1 MAFSAKTEIN
11 SAPIILRLRSGSVT
25 PLSCVRKRPEA
36 STPMTRR
43 PRRSRSIS
51 SVCSN
56 SFLRSRPVLTKT
68 FVRRSPM
75 ARCTSTAATVEST
88 PPLSAQMTRLFD
100 GSDGVLRAAHGSKAG
115 RQPDDVVAVTVPD
128 AQRVGKLREELGF
141 VSGTIDIQHR
151 AAVFTARRRLHF
163 PAQVVGE
170 PLHTVADSQHRD
182 AERKNG
188 RVAFGSL
195 RVVDGTGSAGEHN
208 ARGFELADFVE
219 RGGARENGREDLLL
233 ANAPGDEL
241 RVLAAEIENDYAAAF
256 GVRAFVLVLLHLG
269 SAGHCPPF
277 FIDKRRP

>member
-1 MAFSAKTEIN
+1 MKLDGVNFA
-11 SAPIILRLRSGSVT
+11 LR
-25 PLSCVRKRPEA
+25 
-36 STPMTRR
+36 
-43 PRRSRSIS
+43 I
-51 SVCSN
+51 
-56 SFLRSRPVLTKT
+56 
-68 FVRRSPM
+68 
-75 ARCTSTAATVEST
+75 
-88 PPLSAQMTRLFD
+88 FD

-170 PLHTVADSQHRD
+170 PLHIVADSQHRD

-188 RVAFGSL
+188 RVAFRSL
-195 RVVDGTGSAGEHN
+195 RIVDRAGPAGKHD
-208 ARGFELADFVE
+208 ARGFELVDFVE

-256 GVRAFVLVLLHLG
+256 RTGPLLLALHFHSLGCASLHREPPSTPLLTTTENVLYCT
-269 SAGHCPPF
+269 S
-277 FIDKRRP
+277 